1 MSVDEFSIVFRMMLK
16 ITYDYAQQEH
26 TLVDGI
32 LRWILAGRKDGRK
45 EQPRR
50 PRKCLFST
58 GSHGY
63 GTQYDGDRMTSK
75 AEFGDN

>member
-58 GSHGY
+58 GSQAPNMMRY
-63 GTQYDGDRMTSK
+63 NDLES
-75 AEFGDN
+75 